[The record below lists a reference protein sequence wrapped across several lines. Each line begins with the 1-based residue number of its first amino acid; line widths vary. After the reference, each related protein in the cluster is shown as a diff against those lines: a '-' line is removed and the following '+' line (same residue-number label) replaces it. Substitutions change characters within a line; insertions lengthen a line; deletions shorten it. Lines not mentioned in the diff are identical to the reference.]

1 MAESHTLANR
11 WGRSSKKELGVPV
24 SLSAAKNPPWFS
36 TRRHRHRPCP
46 AHRFVLGLTKRRIL
60 SGTTTR
66 DGGTTTSVPD
76 SSSSPSP
83 RPIGPQCL
91 TPGAPYSDIF
101 EAIRGIRGFILQP
114 RETRRLGPR
123 HFVYYCFA
131 CLF

>member
-101 EAIRGIRGFILQP
+101 EAIRGLPNYQCCIGSSALP
-114 RETRRLGPR
+114 P
-123 HFVYYCFA
+123 
-131 CLF
+131 